1 MNNSKIELSE
11 QNFGYIFRQSD
22 PTVSDIRYGVSR
34 QKVKNVGCGIVA
46 IYNVMLSLNK
56 PQSFAEIAAEARK
69 LRIPWLFGFFGT
81 KPRSLGRYFDKMEIP
96 YSRTDSAEEFC
107 SGLEKCSAAI
117 ICTWND
123 RRSEGIHFYSIIN
136 DGGRLTSL
144 NRFCNETKPSAFS
157 PESVRGDRFIT
168 GYLLPQEG
176 SAPIS
181 TLE

>member
-69 LRIPWLFGFFGT
+69 LRMPWLFGFFGT
-81 KPRSLGRYFDKMEIP
+81 KPRSLGRYFDQMGIA
-96 YSRTDSAEEFC
+96 YSRTDSAEEF
-107 SGLEKCSAAI
+107 
-117 ICTWND
+117 
-123 RRSEGIHFYSIIN
+123 
-136 DGGRLTSL
+136 
-144 NRFCNETKPSAFS
+144 
-157 PESVRGDRFIT
+157 
-168 GYLLPQEG
+168 
-176 SAPIS
+176 
-181 TLE
+181 

>member
-69 LRIPWLFGFFGT
+69 LRMPWLFGFFGT

-107 SGLEKCSAAI
+107 GRLENCSAAI

-168 GYLLPQEG
+168 GYLLSQEG